1 MFLGYR
7 GAWRA
12 YIRQTSA
19 CRPCTHRKFLL
30 TFAGVIAHNHV
41 DVAG

>member
-7 GAWRA
+7 GTWCA
-12 YIRQTSA
+12 YIRQARA
-19 CRPCTHRKFLL
+19 CRPCTHRKLLL